1 MFGFKGFSAAMLG
14 GIGSLPGAVV
24 GGLALGLLEVF
35 GSFYISSDFKDA
47 IAFAILL
54 LILFVRPS
62 GLLGRPDL
70 VKV

>member
-1 MFGFKGFSAAMLG
+1 
-14 GIGSLPGAVV
+14 V
-24 GGLALGLLEVF
+24 EVF

-54 LILFVRPS
+54 FILFVRPS
-62 GLLGRPDL
+62 GLLGRPDI

>member
-14 GIGSLPGAVV
+14 GLGSLPGAVV
-24 GGLALGLLEVF
+24 GGLALGLLEAF

-47 IAFAILL
+47 IAFAVLL
-54 LILFVRPS
+54 LILFARPS
-62 GLLGRPDL
+62 GLLGRADV